1 MVKVQPNRL
10 GSSRQRDDCQCSIDL
25 AVVAKSAGLVE
36 EQVVREQ
43 YLFWRFSW
51 CEIAVSVVWL
61 DRMATEEP
69 FLLRE
74 IPPEEF
80 ALSPKSG

>member
-1 MVKVQPNRL
+1 M
-10 GSSRQRDDCQCSIDL
+10 
-25 AVVAKSAGLVE
+25 
-36 EQVVREQ
+36 VREQ

-61 DRMATEEP
+61 DRMAIEEP
-69 FLLRE
+69 FSLRE